1 MEGLEVKIKTNLN
14 NKQSRLAENG
24 KQRVGEIKIILL
36 MKKILIISF
45 VLLLTSGMTTVVSAQ
60 TQKEITKERKQVE
73 KLSNSELNERSSK
86 AARKESKKLTK
97 EGWLSTPGALP
108 LEKQL
113 DRSYKMQYEYD
124 ENQYPKYIM
133 AEAMS
138 IGENYDAAK
147 MQALELAKQ
156 NLAGQIQTEMNALI
170 ENTVANQQME
180 AGQAASITKTIS
192 ASKNLI
198 SQRLG
203 RVIPV
208 TEVYRASKKNKE
220 VLVRIAYNSA
230 MAINTAKTVIKEELE
245 KKGEDLHSQLD
256 KVFGTK

>member
-1 MEGLEVKIKTNLN
+1 
-14 NKQSRLAENG
+14 
-24 KQRVGEIKIILL
+24 
-36 MKKILIISF
+36 MKKILFFSF
-45 VLLLTSGMTTVVSAQ
+45 VLLLTSGMTTVNAQ

-73 KLSNSELNERSSK
+73 KLSSSELNERASK
-86 AARKESKKLTK
+86 AARTEAKKLTK
-97 EGWLSTPGALP
+97 QGWLSTPGALP

-113 DRSYKMQYEYD
+113 DRSYKMQYEFD

-138 IGENYDAAK
+138 TGENYDAAK

-156 NLAGQIQTEMNALI
+156 NLAGQIQTEMAALI
-170 ENTVANQQME
+170 ENTISNQQMD

-198 SQRLG
+198 TQKLG
-203 RVIPV
+203 RVISV
-208 TEVYRASKKNKE
+208 IEVYRSSKKNKE

-230 MAINTAKTVIKEELE
+230 MAINAAKTVIKEELE
-245 KKGEDLHSQLD
+245 KKGEDLHLQLD
-256 KVFGTK
+256 KIFGTI